1 MSVSKANRRPTVTG
15 DPDRPNSYSD
25 QMRLDT
31 LLDLQHSFSG
41 DDASLVHDEMLF
53 VVIHQT
59 GELWFK
65 LLLHETRLA
74 RQRIAQDEVLQTYK
88 VLERMRR
95 IVDQLTHAW
104 DVLATLTPLD
114 FLTFRDRLGS
124 ASGLQSY
131 QYREFEYLLGA
142 KDPRMLATLKHE
154 PEAIDHLKAVMAEPS
169 LYDEVLRL
177 LARRGLPVPADQIDR
192 DWSAPRD
199 ADPGVTAAWLA
210 LYRDVDAHPDL
221 YELAEKLIEV
231 DQGIAIWRHNHA
243 TTVERLIGDKAGTG
257 GTSGVGYLR
266 RAVFN
271 RFFPE
276 LWECRT
282 DL

>member
-1 MSVSKANRRPTVTG
+1 MVG
-15 DPDRPNSYSD
+15 DPERPNSYSD

-41 DDASLVHDEMLF
+41 DDASMVHDEMLF
-53 VVIHQT
+53 VVIHQS

-74 RQRIAQDEVLQTYK
+74 RQRIAEGKVLQTLK
-88 VLERMRR
+88 ILGRMRR
-95 IVDQLTHAW
+95 VVDQLTHAW
-104 DVLATLTPLD
+104 DILATMTPID
-114 FLTFRDRLGS
+114 FLTFRDRLGT

-131 QYREFEYLLGA
+131 QYREFEFLLGA
-142 KDPRMLATLKHE
+142 RDPRMLAHLEHE
-154 PEAIDHLKAVMAEPS
+154 PEAVDRLRAVMAEPS
-169 LYDEVLRL
+169 LHDEVIRL
-177 LARRGLPVPADQIDR
+177 LARRGLPVPADQLDR
-192 DWSAPRD
+192 DWSAPRNSN
-199 ADPGVTAAWLA
+199 PGVRAAWLA
-210 LYRDVDAHPDL
+210 LYRDVDTHPDL
-221 YELAEKLIEV
+221 YELAEKLI
-231 DQGIAIWRHNHA
+231 DLDHGIAIWRHHHA
-243 TTVERLIGDKAGTG
+243 TTVERVIGDKAGTG
-257 GTSGVGYLR
+257 GTAGVAYLR

>member
-1 MSVSKANRRPTVTG
+1 VVG

-25 QMRLDT
+25 QMRLDA

-41 DDASLVHDEMLF
+41 DDAAFLHDEMLF

-74 RQRIAQDEVLQTYK
+74 RRRIARDEVLQSFKT
-88 VLERMRR
+88 LSRLRR

-104 DVLATLTPLD
+104 DVLATMTPVD
-114 FLTFRDRLGS
+114 FLSFRARLGT

-131 QYREFEYLLGA
+131 QYREFEFLLGA
-142 KDPRMLATLKHE
+142 KDPRTLASLGHE
-154 PEAIDHLKAVMAEPS
+154 PAAVTHLKAVMAEPS
-169 LYDEVLRL
+169 LYDEVIRL
-177 LARRGLPVPADQIDR
+177 LARRGLPVPENQINR
-192 DWSAPRD
+192 DFSKPREP
-199 ADPGVTAAWLA
+199 DPGIVAAWLA
-210 LYRDVDAHPDL
+210 LYRNVDAHPDL
-221 YELAEKLIEV
+221 YELAEKLIDL

-243 TTVERLIGDKAGTG
+243 TTVERVIGNKTGTG
-257 GTSGVGYLR
+257 GTAGVDYLR

-276 LWECRT
+276 LWECRAE
-282 DL
+282 L

>member
-1 MSVSKANRRPTVTG
+1 MAG
-15 DPDRPNSYSD
+15 DPNRPNSYSD

-41 DDASLVHDEMLF
+41 DDTLMLHDEMLF

-74 RQRIAQDEVLQTYK
+74 RRQIAQDRVLRTLK
-88 VLERMRR
+88 VLNRMRR
-95 IVDQLTHAW
+95 VVEQLTHAW
-104 DVLATLTPLD
+104 DVLTTLTPVD

-131 QYREFEYLLGA
+131 QYREFEFLLGA
-142 KDPRMLATLKHE
+142 KDAGKLEQLGHE
-154 PEAIDHLKAVMAEPS
+154 PESVRHLKTVMAEPS

-177 LARRGLPVPADQIDR
+177 LARRGLPVPAGRVER
-192 DWSAPRD
+192 DWSRPLE
-199 ADPGVTAAWLA
+199 ADPDVTAAWAA
-210 LYRDVDAHPDL
+210 LYRDVEAHPDL
-221 YELAEKLIEV
+221 YELAEKLIDLEH
-231 DQGIAIWRHNHA
+231 GIAIWRHHHA
-243 TTVERLIGDKAGTG
+243 TTVERVIGNKPGTG
-257 GTSGVGYLR
+257 GTAGVGYLR
-266 RAVFN
+266 QAVFN

-276 LWECRT
+276 LWDCRSE
-282 DL
+282 L

>member
-1 MSVSKANRRPTVTG
+1 MVG
-15 DPDRPNSYSD
+15 DPERPNSYSD
-25 QMRLDT
+25 QMRLDE

-41 DDASLVHDEMLF
+41 DDASMVHDEMLF

-74 RQRIAQDEVLQTYK
+74 RDRIAKDQVLQSLKT
-88 VLERMRR
+88 LTRIRR

-104 DVLATLTPLD
+104 DVLTTMTPVD
-114 FLTFRDRLGS
+114 FLTFRDRLGT

-131 QYREFEYLLGA
+131 QYREFEFLLGA
-142 KDPRMLATLKHE
+142 KDPRMLKTLKLE
-154 PEAIDHLKAVMAEPS
+154 PLAVARLKTVMAEPS
-169 LYDEVLRL
+169 LHDEVIRL
-177 LARRGLPVPADQIDR
+177 LARRGLPIPEELINRDFSMPREREPAI
-192 DWSAPRD
+192 
-199 ADPGVTAAWLA
+199 TAAWLA
-210 LYRDVDAHPDL
+210 LYRDVESHPDL
-221 YELAEKLIEV
+221 YELAEKLIDL
-231 DQGIAIWRHNHA
+231 DQGIAIWRHHHA
-243 TTVERLIGDKAGTG
+243 TTVERVIGNKTGTG
-257 GTSGVGYLR
+257 GTAGVGYLR

-282 DL
+282 EL

>member
-1 MSVSKANRRPTVTG
+1 VAI
-15 DPDRPNSYSD
+15 DPNRPNSYSD

-41 DDASLVHDEMLF
+41 DDALMVHDEMLF

-74 RQRIAQDEVLQTYK
+74 RRQIADDRVLQTLK
-88 VLERMRR
+88 VLGRMRR
-95 IVDQLTHAW
+95 VVEQLTHAW
-104 DVLATLTPLD
+104 DVLTTMTPLD

-131 QYREFEYLLGA
+131 QYREFEFLLGA
-142 KDPRMLATLKHE
+142 KDPRMLAPLKHE
-154 PEAIDHLKAVMAEPS
+154 PEAVEHLETVLAEPS
-169 LYDEVLRL
+169 LYDEVIRL
-177 LARRGLPVPADQIDR
+177 LARRGLPVPQAQIER
-192 DWSAPRD
+192 DWSAPRE
-199 ADPGVTAAWLA
+199 ADPGVTAAWAA
-210 LYRDVDAHPDL
+210 LYRDVEAHPDL
-221 YELAEKLIEV
+221 YELAEKLIDLEH
-231 DQGIAIWRHNHA
+231 GIAIWRHHHA
-243 TTVERLIGDKAGTG
+243 TTVERVIGNKPGTG
-257 GTSGVGYLR
+257 GTAGVSYLR

-276 LWECRT
+276 LWDCRSE
-282 DL
+282 L